1 MPLWRLGAAHTF
13 PDPRSAG
20 RTGMLAVGGD
30 LDPGRLLAA
39 YRQGIFPWFSDDEP
53 ILWWSLD
60 PRCVLPVSRLHVPR
74 SLAKII
80 RRGDYTITMDR
91 AFDRVIAACSATPR
105 PGQDST
111 WITADIQAA
120 YGRLHADG
128 YAHSVEAWRGDE
140 LVGGLYG
147 VAVGRLFCGESMFA
161 HAPDASKVAFVT
173 AVRQLERWG
182 FPLIDCQMRT
192 AHLARF
198 GAVEVPRATFLD
210 AIRPLVAQ
218 PDLLGPWT
226 CTLSPAEVA
235 PGAGP
240 NES

>member
-13 PDPRSAG
+13 PDPRLAS

-30 LDPGRLLAA
+30 LAPQRLLTA
-39 YRQGIFPWFSDDEP
+39 YRQGIFPWYSEDEP

-91 AFDRVIAACSATPR
+91 AFDRVIAECAAKPR
-105 PGQDST
+105 PGQDTT
-111 WITADIQAA
+111 WITAEIRAA
-120 YGRLHADG
+120 YGRLHAEG

-173 AVRQLERWG
+173 AARQLERWG

-218 PDLLGPWT
+218 PDRLGPWT
-226 CTLSPAEVA
+226 CEITPAEVA
-235 PGAGP
+235 PAGDG
-240 NES
+240 

>member
-13 PDPRSAG
+13 PDPRKAS

-30 LDPGRLLAA
+30 LHPDRLLAA
-39 YRQGIFPWFSDDEP
+39 YRQGIFPWYSEDEP

-60 PRCVLPVSRLHVPR
+60 PRCVLDVSRLHVPR

-91 AFDRVIAACSATPR
+91 AFDRVIAECADKPR
-105 PGQDST
+105 PGQDTT
-111 WITADIQAA
+111 WITAEIRAA
-120 YGRLHADG
+120 YGALHAAG

-173 AVRQLERWG
+173 AARQLQRWG
-182 FPLIDCQMRT
+182 FTLIDCQMRT
-192 AHLARF
+192 PHLARF
-198 GAVEVPRATFLD
+198 GAVEIPRATFLD

-218 PDLLGPWT
+218 PDMLGPWT
-226 CTLSPAEVA
+226 CGIAPSEVA
-235 PGAGP
+235 PTAAP
-240 NES
+240 